1 VIDEIKKDAQLR
13 MQKSL
18 DALAATFTR
27 IRTGRA
33 HPGILDGLTVE
44 YYGADT
50 PLNQVA
56 NINVEDAR
64 TLAISPWEK
73 QLVPAIEKAIL
84 KSDLGLNPSTSGD
97 LIRIPMPALTEETR
111 KGYSKQARHEAE
123 NARVSI
129 RNIRRDANSDL
140 KDLLKEKEISED
152 DERRAQEQIQ
162 KITDKF
168 IAAVEASL
176 ETKEAELME
185 TYRVFKP
192 VEARSGVL

>member
-1 VIDEIKKDAQLR
+1 VINDIKKDAEAR
-13 MQKSL
+13 MQKSI
-18 DALAATFTR
+18 DALSSAFTR

-33 HPGILDGLTVE
+33 HPGILEGVTVE

-50 PLNQVA
+50 PLSQVA

-73 QLVPAIEKAIL
+73 QLVPQIEKAIL

-111 KGYSKQARHEAE
+111 RGYIKQARHEAE
-123 NARVSI
+123 NARVSV
-129 RNIRRDANSDL
+129 RNIRRDANSMV
-140 KDLLKEKEISED
+140 KDLLKEKEITED
-152 DERRAQEQIQ
+152 DERRAEEQIQ

-168 IAAVEASL
+168 IAAVDTKL

-185 TYRVFKP
+185 I
-192 VEARSGVL
+192 

>member
-1 VIDEIKKDAQLR
+1 MINDIKKDAEFR
-13 MQKSL
+13 MQKSI
-18 DALAATFTR
+18 DALSSAFTR

-33 HPGILDGLTVE
+33 HPGILEGVTVE

-50 PLNQVA
+50 PLSQVA

-73 QLVPAIEKAIL
+73 QLVPQIEKAIL

-111 KGYSKQARHEAE
+111 KGYIKQARQEAE
-123 NARVSI
+123 NARVSV
-129 RNIRRDANSDL
+129 RNIRRDANSMV

-152 DERRAQEQIQ
+152 DERRAEEQIQ

-168 IAAVEASL
+168 IAAVDAKL

-185 TYRVFKP
+185 I
-192 VEARSGVL
+192 

>member
-1 VIDEIKKDAQLR
+1 
-13 MQKSL
+13 MQKSI
-18 DALAATFTR
+18 DALSSAFTR

-33 HPGILDGLTVE
+33 HPGILEGVTVE

-50 PLNQVA
+50 PLSQVA

-73 QLVPAIEKAIL
+73 QLVPQIEKAIL

-111 KGYSKQARHEAE
+111 KGYIKQARQEAE
-123 NARVSI
+123 NARVSV
-129 RNIRRDANSDL
+129 RNIRRDANGMV

-152 DERRAQEQIQ
+152 EERRAEEQIQ

-168 IAAVEASL
+168 IAAVDAKL
-176 ETKEAELME
+176 ETKETELME
-185 TYRVFKP
+185 I
-192 VEARSGVL
+192 